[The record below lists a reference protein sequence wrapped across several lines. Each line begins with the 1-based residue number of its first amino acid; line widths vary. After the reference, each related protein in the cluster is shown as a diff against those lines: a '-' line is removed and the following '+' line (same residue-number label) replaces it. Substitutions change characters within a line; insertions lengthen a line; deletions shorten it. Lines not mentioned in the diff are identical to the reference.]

1 MPILVWSDDYRVN
14 VAEIDEQ
21 HKKLLEH
28 VNKLHAGVEAQID
41 KKDLLELL
49 VELYDYTAF
58 HFASEEKLMG
68 QHGMKKV
75 KKHHKEHKLLLKHL
89 KHICNAVSDGK
100 RPAFYSKYDVSND
113 WFLTHIM
120 DFDKKMGVFLNSKGV
135 Y

>member
-1 MPILVWSDDYRVN
+1 MPILVWSDEYSVN

-28 VNKLHAGVEAQID
+28 VNKLHASVEAQID
-41 KKDLLELL
+41 KQDLHELL

-58 HFASEEKLMG
+58 HFAFEEKLMD
-68 QHGMKKV
+68 QHGMKNV

-100 RPAFYSKYDVSND
+100 RPTFYSQYDVSND
-113 WFLTHIM
+113 WLLAHIM
-120 DFDKKMGVFLNSKGV
+120 DFDKKMGAFLNSKDV